1 MAAVLVQRSWL
12 SSQSAAEKRGRSTA
26 GRLPDAHSTRHPSL
40 LLAPRFTSKLQS
52 GMDAA
57 SDLLFEAETPLGF
70 RVRVDKARW
79 ELIIREKHPAMKGR
93 ESDVKS
99 ALENPNEVRQSK
111 SDASVLL
118 FYKVEGLKRWV
129 CAVTKRS
136 NEDGFLITAYP
147 TDAIKEGTK
156 IWPK

>member
-1 MAAVLVQRSWL
+1 MQR
-12 SSQSAAEKRGRSTA
+12 
-26 GRLPDAHSTRHPSL
+26 RHTYELARRPNRTGCGSVSL
-40 LLAPRFTSKLQS
+40 AREFTSKLQS
-52 GMDAA
+52 GMQVPP
-57 SDLLFEAETPLGF
+57 DLLFEANTPLGF

-79 ELIIREKHPAMKGR
+79 ELIIAEKHPAMKGR

-99 ALENPNEVRQSK
+99 ALEDPNEVRQSK
-111 SDASVLL
+111 SDSSVLL
-118 FYKVEGLKRWV
+118 FYKEGLKRWV

-147 TDAIKEGTK
+147 TDAIKEGSK